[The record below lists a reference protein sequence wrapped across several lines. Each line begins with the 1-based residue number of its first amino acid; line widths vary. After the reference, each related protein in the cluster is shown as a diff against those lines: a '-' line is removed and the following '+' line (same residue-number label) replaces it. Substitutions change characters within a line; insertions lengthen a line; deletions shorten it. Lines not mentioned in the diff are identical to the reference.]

1 MIKEYSMTSIAP
13 TISKLLGIR
22 TPSQSVGEI
31 IFELAD
37 DMQHQERLAAVVFD
51 AFGVATWKRYEK
63 LTPNFNLIAQNNL
76 LHIRSVLPAKT
87 PVNFATMVTGA
98 PSDVHKIRDRAE
110 TLNIETV
117 FNTISEASNKSAAI
131 GRANSTVGILL
142 SKFADYSDVA
152 TSDLDDEVLQIA
164 AKVLE
169 EKEPNF
175 ILMQLL
181 DVDDAGHGFGLESD
195 RFRTAISDID
205 SHLGK
210 LFPYLFKGGYG
221 LMVLADHGAHQSGG
235 KAIHDGSVEDDM
247 IVPLAWCN
255 SDYLRKHVL

>member
-22 TPSQSVGEI
+22 PPSQSAGEI
-31 IFELAD
+31 IVEIVD
-37 DMQHQERLAAVVFD
+37 DMHRQEMLAAVVFD
-51 AFGVATWKRYEK
+51 AFGIATWKRYEK

-87 PVNFATMVTGA
+87 PVNFATMVTGT
-98 PSDVHKIRDRAE
+98 PSDVHRIRDRSE
-110 TLNIETV
+110 TLNVETIFHV
-117 FNTISEASNKSAAI
+117 ISEASGKSAAI

-142 SKFADYSDVA
+142 SKFADYNDVA
-152 TSDLDDEVLQIA
+152 ASDLDDEVFQIA
-164 AKVLE
+164 ARILE

-181 DVDDAGHGFGLESD
+181 DVDDAGHSFGLESD
-195 RFRTAISDID
+195 SFRTAISDID

-210 LFPYLFKGGYG
+210 LFPYLAKGGYG
-221 LMVLADHGAHQSGG
+221 LMVLADHGAHQSGV
-235 KAIHDGSVEDDM
+235 KANHDGSVEDDM
-247 IVPLAWCN
+247 IVPLTWCN
-255 SDYLRKHVL
+255 SDYLRKYAL